1 MSQPSF
7 ASRALLVAAVFGIL
21 YQIAYGQR
29 PSGAAVFPAAGAGRP
44 RRSRADDRLH
54 PFAREPKPDNAGV
67 IDVAAEPRD
76 RGRDAEAPS
85 EMSAAGWKD
94 ILIRTYQSIPG
105 DRVFALAAGVTYY
118 VLLSLF
124 PALTALVS
132 IFGLFGDT
140 RVIEAQIDSL
150 AGIIPADALG
160 IIHEQLDRLAAQGEA
175 TLGLAFILGLATS
188 LWTANAGVKAMFDAL
203 NVVYGERE
211 RRGFVRLNL
220 LSLLFTVGL
229 LVFTLFALG
238 AVVILPTM
246 LNLLFLGGDT
256 EWLIALLRWPALL
269 VVVVLGLSV
278 IYRYGPSRADPKWR
292 WVSWG
297 GAAAASLWLIVS
309 MLFSWYVANFG
320 NYNETY
326 GSLGAVIGFMVWVWL
341 SVSVVL
347 LGGELNAEMEHQ
359 TARDTTTGTPLPLGM
374 RGAEMADTVGAA
386 QD

>member
-1 MSQPSF
+1 
-7 ASRALLVAAVFGIL
+7 
-21 YQIAYGQR
+21 
-29 PSGAAVFPAAGAGRP
+29 
-44 RRSRADDRLH
+44 
-54 PFAREPKPDNAGV
+54 
-67 IDVAAEPRD
+67 
-76 RGRDAEAPS
+76 
-85 EMSAAGWKD
+85 MSAAGWKD

-175 TLGLAFILGLATS
+175 TLGLAFLLGLATS